1 MAVGIAV
8 TILAK
13 GAGSITITGTPQLQN
28 LTSTGVVAI
37 KDFVTGTPQLQN
49 LTSTGVV
56 SISQTVTGTPQLQ
69 NLTSTGVVDSGE
81 VAATETNTGGSFVF
95 KLEQERYR
103 QEDERRK
110 RKEKK
115 IKARKIADKLV
126 REIALAEREIEDR
139 EARDNELSRL
149 AKLVESNKSEIL
161 TNYGKIAKTVETA
174 LADQSFANMEILERK
189 LNREMEE
196 VEFLLM
202 ATRIILDG

>member
-1 MAVGIAV
+1 MNVWGIA
-8 TILAK
+8 
-13 GAGSITITGTPQLQN
+13 SR
-28 LTSTGVVAI
+28 AI
-37 KDFVTGTPQLQN
+37 AAP
-49 LTSTGVV
+49 
-56 SISQTVTGTPQLQ
+56 PA
-69 NLTSTGVVDSGE
+69 
-81 VAATETNTGGSFVF
+81 VAAAAAKTIGGTSQLEAFSSSGGLNLGWQIGGTSQLGLFSSSGFIQAGDVVVTETNTGGSFVF

-174 LADQSFANMEILERK
+174 LADQSFANMEKLERK

-202 ATRIILDG
+202 ATEIILNG